1 MLAYLQMRKQSVART
16 GELTGPLRQVE
27 AQLKPVLRDP
37 DFADFDLD
45 RVFAAVVKVAAA
57 VL

>member
-1 MLAYLQMRKQSVART
+1 
-16 GELTGPLRQVE
+16 LR
-27 AQLKPVLRDP
+27 PVLRDP

-45 RVFAAVVKVAAA
+45 RAFAAVVKVAAA